1 MYSIDCYYIESLQV
15 PAIGYVDSEQKAYN
29 MVLLPIPMKL
39 NTILSISR
47 PRFWVYEFGTF
58 TFGAIATFTPLR
70 ELLSFPALFFGLY
83 FLIPANILIYGIN
96 DIYDYETDKLNPKKV
111 EYEELLEP
119 KDQKKVWLWIIVTNL
134 PFVIGALWLP
144 TPALISFFAFV
155 FFASFYSAKPI
166 RAKAIPFLDSLF
178 SASHY
183 IATGV
188 FAYYLLGGAQFPT
201 TGVIAGVLWAIAM
214 HAYSAV
220 PDIQADNDANLPTIA
235 TTLGAKTTIILCLIF
250 YGISAYLGFTK
261 LGIGVAVYGLVY
273 ITLMILSFKK
283 VGPGGSN
290 IFGLYKLFPY
300 INLVAGAVMTIS
312 LLLNHPYIG
321 I

>member
-1 MYSIDCYYIESLQV
+1 
-15 PAIGYVDSEQKAYN
+15 
-29 MVLLPIPMKL
+29 MVLLSILMKL

-58 TFGAIATFTPLR
+58 AFGAIAAFTPFS
-70 ELLSFPALFFGLY
+70 ELLTFPVLFFGFY
-83 FLIPANILIYGIN
+83 FLVPANILIYGIN
-96 DIYDYETDKLNPKKV
+96 DIFDYETDKLNPKKV

-119 KDQKKVWLWIIVTNL
+119 KDQKKVWVWIIVTNL
-134 PFVIGALWLP
+134 PFIIGAFWLP
-144 TPALISFFAFV
+144 LPALLSFFAFI

-188 FAYYLLGGAQFPT
+188 FGYYLLGGTSFPT
-201 TGVIAGVLWAIAM
+201 TGVIAGILWAVAM

-220 PDIQADNDANLPTIA
+220 PDIKADEDAKLPTIA
-235 TTLGAKTTIILCLIF
+235 TTLGAQTTIIVCLIL
-250 YGISAYLGFTK
+250 YAVSAYLGFTK
-261 LGIGVAVYGLVY
+261 LGIGVTIYGLVY

-290 IFGLYKLFPY
+290 IFKLYTLFPY

-312 LLLNHPYIG
+312 LLLTHPYIG